1 MKDLISVIVPI
12 YQVEDYLI
20 ECLDSIINQEYTNLE
35 IILVD
40 DGSKDKCPK
49 ICDDYKLK
57 DNRIKVIH
65 KPNGGL
71 SDARNAGLEIAKGKY
86 ICFVDSDDVLNKNF
100 IMTLYNNIKTTDA
113 DISICDFLSIKT
125 ISDISDDN
133 ITNNLK
139 LYTKEEILNDF
150 YKKQSLR
157 LVLAWNKLYKR
168 EIWNNI
174 RYPKG
179 KVHEDEFV
187 IHYILDNINKL
198 VISDSKLY
206 YYRQRENSITSV
218 YNKKRLNA
226 LEALEDRL
234 EFYKKHSNEKMY
246 NNTLYNFFFSIRH
259 HLKQMK
265 GIKEFNEIEKDLKKK
280 NKQVYKKL
288 LKCKTI
294 SLLKKIKLTI
304 YFIKK

>member
-40 DGSKDKCPK
+40 DGSKDKCPE
-49 ICDDYKLK
+49 ICDDYELK

-86 ICFVDSDDVLNKNF
+86 ICFVDSDDVLNKSF
-100 IMTLYNNIKTTDA
+100 VSILYDNIKDTGA
-113 DISICDFLSIKT
+113 DISICDFLSMKSMSE
-125 ISDISDDN
+125 ISDNN
-133 ITNNLK
+133 ITNNFK
-139 LYTKEEILNDF
+139 LYTKEEILNEF

-168 EIWNNI
+168 KIWKNI

-187 IHYILDNINKL
+187 IHHILDNINKL

-234 EFYKKHSNEKMY
+234 EFYKKQTNEKMY

-265 GIKEFNEIEKDLKKK
+265 GNEEFKDIENSLKKK
-280 NKQVYKKL
+280 YDQTYRDL

-294 SLLKKIKLTI
+294 PLLKKIKLI
-304 YFIKK
+304 LFFINK

>member
-40 DGSKDKCPK
+40 DGSKDKCPE
-49 ICDDYKLK
+49 ICDDYELK

-86 ICFVDSDDVLNKNF
+86 ICFVDSDDVLNKSF
-100 IMTLYNNIKTTDA
+100 VSILYDNIKDTGA
-113 DISICDFLSIKT
+113 DISICDFLSMKSMSE
-125 ISDISDDN
+125 ISDNN
-133 ITNNLK
+133 ITNNFK
-139 LYTKEEILNDF
+139 LYTKEEILNEF

-168 EIWNNI
+168 KIWKNI

-187 IHYILDNINKL
+187 IHHILDNINKL

-234 EFYKKHSNEKMY
+234 EFYKKQTNEKMY

-265 GIKEFNEIEKDLKKK
+265 GIEEFKDIENSLKKK
-280 NKQVYKKL
+280 YDQTYRDL

-294 SLLKKIKLTI
+294 PLLKKIKLI
-304 YFIKK
+304 LFFINK

>member
-1 MKDLISVIVPI
+1 MKDLISIIVPI

-49 ICDDYKLK
+49 ICDDYKFK
-57 DNRIKVIH
+57 DDRIKVVH
-65 KPNGGL
+65 KTNGGL
-71 SDARNAGLEIAKGKY
+71 SDARNAGLDIAKGKY
-86 ICFVDSDDVLNKNF
+86 ICFVDSDDILNKNF
-100 IMTLYNNIKTTDA
+100 VKILYDNIKNTDA
-113 DISICDFLSIKT
+113 DISVCDFLSIKN
-125 ISDISDDN
+125 INDISNNN

-139 LYTKEEILNDF
+139 HYTKEEILNSF

-187 IHYILDNINKL
+187 IHHILDNINKL

-234 EFYKKHSNEKMY
+234 DFYKKQSNEKMY

-265 GIKEFNEIEKDLKKK
+265 DIEEFKDIENSLK
-280 NKQVYKKL
+280 NKYDQVYKQL

-294 SLLKKIKLTI
+294 PLLKKIKLI
-304 YFIKK
+304 LYFIKK